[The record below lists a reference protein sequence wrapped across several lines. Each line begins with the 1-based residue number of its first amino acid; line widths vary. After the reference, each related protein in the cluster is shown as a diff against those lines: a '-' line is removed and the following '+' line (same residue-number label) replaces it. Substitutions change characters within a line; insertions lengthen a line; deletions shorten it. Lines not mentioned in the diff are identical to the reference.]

1 MATGP
6 ENYRRAEELVRSV
19 RDGHQIGDDVAQI
32 LTAAQVHA
40 TLALAAATALN
51 DHSHDEGGM
60 PLEDYD
66 AWTKVASVWK
76 PRQKGGDA

>member
-6 ENYRRAEELVRSV
+6 KNYRCAEELVRSV
-19 RDGHQIGDDVAQI
+19 RDGRQIGDDVAQI
-32 LTAAQVHA
+32 LAAARVRA
-40 TLALAAATALN
+40 TLAPAATALN
-51 DHSHDEGGM
+51 DHSADEGGM
-60 PLEDYD
+60 PLADYD

>member
-19 RDGHQIGDDVAQI
+19 RDGRQIGDGVAQI
-32 LTAAQVHA
+32 FAAAQARA
-40 TLALAAATALN
+40 TLA
-51 DHSHDEGGM
+51 
-60 PLEDYD
+60 DYD
-66 AWTKVASVWK
+66 EWVTVASLWK